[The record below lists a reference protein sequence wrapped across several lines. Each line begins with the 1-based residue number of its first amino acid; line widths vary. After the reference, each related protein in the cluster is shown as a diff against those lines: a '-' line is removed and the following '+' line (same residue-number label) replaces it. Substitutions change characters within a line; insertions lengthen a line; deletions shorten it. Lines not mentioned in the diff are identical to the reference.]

1 MKKIAVIEL
10 NMLSLKLTIAAIT
23 KQNSVVVLEQIKEPI
38 NYLVDVEADGI
49 IKASKIN
56 DTVQICQGFKS
67 ILDKYEVVET
77 KCLAYRSF
85 YNVKNETSFFE
96 QVYNKCD
103 LKFTEMTDEDEAT
116 AFYFAAVNSIDVSRA
131 TAFVVNLHD
140 TIVLSYSKRCIFDKA
155 IIPYGSLNILNEL
168 ESGLEPSAI
177 CEKIAEIFTPE
188 LKKVE
193 WLEKIEPESTLIG
206 LGNDF
211 LNVCKLTRKVTKY
224 PLELE
229 NAYVLTKENFDTT
242 YKFLKGL
249 ELSKATKIKGISAD
263 RADLI
268 LSAFAI
274 YDAIFNHVKAN
285 NIVASKLGFSEG
297 ELNAMCNPSVTDKV
311 YSDILGANIET
322 INNYYDVDPK
332 FNEHVYNLAVIL
344 FKQLKV
350 LHKLPR
356 AYVKALRIA
365 ANMYNCGHRISAYE
379 TNKSAYQVVLHSN
392 LMGVSHKDILL
403 GAFTLLCFNLDDF
416 NLAEWVKYKNLLAE
430 EDMDAVKKLSVL
442 VRLAMYL
449 DRFNRK
455 KILDITCDILGDSI
469 IVKTQTDGNANMEL
483 REGKK
488 IDADFKKVFK
498 KNLELL

>member
-10 NMLSLKLTIAAIT
+10 NMLSLKLTIAAVT

-38 NYLVDVEADGI
+38 NYLSDIEADGI
-49 IKASKIN
+49 IKTSKIN
-56 DTVQICQGFKS
+56 ETVQICQGFKC

-77 KCLAYRSF
+77 FCLAYRSF

-103 LKFTEMTDEDEAT
+103 LKFSEMTEEEEAN
-116 AFYFAAVNSIDVSRA
+116 AFYFAAINSIDVSRA
-131 TAFVVNLHD
+131 TAFIVNLDD
-140 TIVLSYSKRCIFDKA
+140 TVIINYSKRCIFDRT
-155 IIPYGSLNILNEL
+155 IIPYGSLNILNEI
-168 ESGLEPSAI
+168 ESGLEPNLI
-177 CEKIAEIFTPE
+177 CEKISEIFTSE
-188 LKKVE
+188 LKKVD
-193 WLEKIEPESTLIG
+193 WLSKIEPESSLIG
-206 LGNDF
+206 IGNDF

-229 NAYVLTKENFDTT
+229 NAYVLTRENFDTT
-242 YKFLKGL
+242 YNFLKGL
-249 ELSKATKIKGISAD
+249 ELNKATKIKGISTD

-268 LSAFAI
+268 LSSFAI
-274 YDAIFNHVKAN
+274 YSAIFEHLKVN
-285 NIVASKLGFSEG
+285 NFVASKLGFAEG
-297 ELNAMCNPSVTDKV
+297 QLNAISNPNLMEKL
-311 YSDILGANIET
+311 YSDILGTNLEALNS
-322 INNYYDVDPK
+322 YYQVEPK
-332 FNEHVYNLAVIL
+332 FNEHVYNLAVVL

-356 AYVKALRIA
+356 VYVKALRIA
-365 ANMYNCGHRISAYE
+365 ANLYNCGYRISAYE
-379 TNKSAYQVVLHSN
+379 TNKSAFQVVMNSDI
-392 LMGVSHKDILL
+392 MGVSHKDVLL
-403 GAFTLLCFNLDDF
+403 AAFTLLCFNLDDF
-416 NLAEWVKYKNLLAE
+416 NLAEWVKYKNLLTE

-483 REGKK
+483 KEGKK
-488 IDADFKKVFK
+488 IDADFRKVFK

>member
-10 NMLSLKLTIAAIT
+10 NMLSLKLTVASVT
-23 KQNSVVVLEQIKEPI
+23 KQNTVVVLEQIKEPI
-38 NYLVDVEADGI
+38 NYLADVEIDGI
-49 IKASKIN
+49 IKTAKIN
-56 DTVQICQGFKS
+56 ETVQICQGFRS

-77 KCLAYRSF
+77 ICLAYRSF

-103 LKFTEMTDEDEAT
+103 LKFTEMTEEEEAS
-116 AFYFAAVNSIDVSRA
+116 AFYYAAINSLDISRA
-131 TAFVVNLHD
+131 TAFIVNLHD
-140 TIVLSYSKRCIFDKA
+140 TVAINYSKRCIFDRT
-155 IIPYGSLNILNEL
+155 IIPYGSLNILNEV
-168 ESGLEPSAI
+168 ESGLEPKEI
-177 CEKIAEIFTPE
+177 CEKISTIFTNE
-188 LKKVE
+188 LQKIEWLKKVE
-193 WLEKIEPESTLIG
+193 PESSLIG

-224 PLELE
+224 PLEIE
-229 NAYVLTKENFDTT
+229 NAYVLTRENFDTT
-242 YKFLKGL
+242 YNFLKGL
-249 ELSKATKIKGISAD
+249 ELNKATKIKGISTD

-268 LSAFAI
+268 LSSFAI
-274 YDAIFNHVKAN
+274 YNAIFNYLQVSN
-285 NIVASKLGFSEG
+285 FVASKMDFAEG
-297 ELNAMCNPSVTDKV
+297 ELNAVANPNLVDKI
-311 YSDILGANIET
+311 YSDILGSNLET
-322 INNYYDVDPK
+322 INNYYQIDPK

-365 ANMYNCGHRISAYE
+365 ANMYNCGHRICAYE
-379 TNKSAYQVVLHSN
+379 SNKSAFQVVMHSN
-392 LMGVSHKDILL
+392 IMGVNHKDILL

-416 NLAEWVKYKNLLAE
+416 NLAEWVKYKNLLTE

-488 IDADFKKVFK
+488 IDADFRKVFK